1 MSENRDYEEEK
12 RLAALEDAKKRTTT
26 TLQSKE
32 HDELGLE
39 VYYCRACGTYAL
51 VLATQIHKLPRRR
64 TDGSYVVEV
73 QAHGCRLSL
82 EKGKV
87 VAVKRDA
94 GVEKQYRFQCSS
106 CDLVIAY
113 QNSDFESSPKYV
125 YVCESALTNNPSA
138 FLKVKQHH
146 GDVPACI
153 DKDKEKESEEGA
165 AGGSSK
171 AGPAC
176 RLFVEVTPE
185 APRTQ
190 LVAINDT
197 AVTILATGS
206 SQGARV
212 NEEVLSFLAFVLGV
226 GPGAVTLEGGS
237 KSAKKTLRVAGLG
250 PREAHDRLFAALR

>member
-1 MSENRDYEEEK
+1 MPDPPARCSSARHASQMPVSAQRNNAAAAAAAAIRDEVRRRAVVTLRRPAAGG
-12 RLAALEDAKKRTTT
+12 RLLFHLNPRRVV
-26 TLQSKE
+26 LL
-32 HDELGLE
+32 H
-39 VYYCRACGTYAL
+39 RACRQ
-51 VLATQIHKLPRRR
+51 VRLPGAS
-64 TDGSYVVEV
+64 T
-73 QAHGCRLSL
+73 
-82 EKGKV
+82 
-87 VAVKRDA
+87 A
-94 GVEKQYRFQCSS
+94 G
-106 CDLVIAY
+106 VIAY

-125 YVCESALTNNPSA
+125 YMCESVLTNNPSA
-138 FLKVKQHH
+138 FLKVKQNH
-146 GDVPACI
+146 GDVPVCI
-153 DKDKEKESEEGA
+153 DKEKEKEAEEGA